1 MSWALD
7 GPRVA
12 AVVPVFNVER
22 YLGQCIESLL
32 AQTYPFSEIVLV
44 DDGSTD
50 SCGAICDEY
59 AAAHRE
65 VTVVHKENAGLGFA
79 RNSGLGAL
87 SGESDYVM
95 FVDSDDWLEP
105 DAVEHL
111 LVAAGGH
118 PVDCV
123 IGGHTKR
130 TDKNDCLFELKL
142 ENERCEGEEIR
153 NKLMPRLCGSAPSLS
168 DSIPMSVCSSLYS
181 ANYIDRFG
189 LRFPSEREIVSEDF
203 VFKFNALLHAMRV
216 VTCDFTGY
224 NYRTNPGSLS
234 MSYRADRFEA
244 TMHFYSVATQMIV
257 DAKLPHEALVRMQK
271 TLFIYLRK
279 CISQELPVTSGKSG
293 ADAVAA
299 IRRMLGDDRLRAVVR
314 TYPVRELRPK
324 QRTFALML
332 KYRMARLLYLGS
344 KFGRV

>member
-1 MSWALD
+1 MEKLITFAVPCYNS
-7 GPRVA
+7 A
-12 AVVPVFNVER
+12 AYMQR
-22 YLGQCIESLL
+22 CIDTLL
-32 AQTYPFSEIVLV
+32 AAGEEAEIIIVN
-44 DDGSTD
+44 DGSVDETA
-50 SCGAICDEY
+50 AIADAY
-59 AAAHRE
+59 AAQYPTIVRA
-65 VTVVHKENAGLGFA
+65 VHKPNGGHGSGVNKGAELAQGL
-79 RNSGLGAL
+79 
-87 SGESDYVM
+87 YYKV
-95 FVDSDDWLEP
+95 VDSDDWLEP